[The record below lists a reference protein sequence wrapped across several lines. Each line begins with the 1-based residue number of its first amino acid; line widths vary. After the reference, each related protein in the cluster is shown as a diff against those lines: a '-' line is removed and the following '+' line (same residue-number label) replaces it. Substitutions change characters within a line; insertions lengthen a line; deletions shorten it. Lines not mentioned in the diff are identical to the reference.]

1 MLKKL
6 TTLTLALIFLVIG
19 STSLLATPGPV
30 VANLHGYIPETTTF
44 SQTSTGFDVVSNA
57 YNFSYSV
64 LDQTDTKVL
73 FVTAN

>member
-6 TTLTLALIFLVIG
+6 TTLILLSMIITT
-19 STSLLATPGPV
+19 TSLLATPGPA
-30 VANLHGYIPETTTF
+30 VAKLHGYIPETTTF
-44 SQTSTGFDVVSNA
+44 SQTSTGFEVISNA

-64 LDQTDTKVL
+64 LEQTDTKVL